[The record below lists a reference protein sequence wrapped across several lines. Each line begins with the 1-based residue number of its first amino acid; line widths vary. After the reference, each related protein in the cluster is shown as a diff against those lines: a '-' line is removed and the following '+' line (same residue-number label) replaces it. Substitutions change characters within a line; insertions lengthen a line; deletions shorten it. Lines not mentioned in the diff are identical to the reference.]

1 VYPDTGI
8 GGNIYGQ
15 LYPESNGFGFTPYEQ
30 TIFASNGI
38 SLGLNSIYSAKLS
51 NGIIS
56 GYWYY
61 ANGNVGGTIAVEPT
75 LSSTEEPKYSP
86 TEEPKYSPTEEPKY
100 SPTEE
105 SQYIP
110 TEAESQDNS
119 GSISVASDPNG
130 ASIYIDG
137 TYEGEAP
144 KTFEDVEQGS
154 HKITLNLTGY
164 EDWSQTIIV
173 HADKTFSLSPK
184 LSLKQE
190 KPLNTPTEPSESSA
204 SINLHGEKTNVSM
217 GEDIQLKLSAVN
229 IITKPTMH
237 TQVILTPPSG
247 MSVSSSDFVDSG
259 AGQYTA
265 TFDLEPGK
273 GKDIEVRIKANQVG
287 NFNVKGRVIYYFGDD
302 KKNGLDYPLILPI
315 QVSDT
320 SVPTPVSTSESNK
333 ESNHSTPGFGF
344 TSLVFIL
351 LLVFIIKRK

>member
-1 VYPDTGI
+1 MT
-8 GGNIYGQ
+8 
-15 LYPESNGFGFTPYEQ
+15 
-30 TIFASNGI
+30 
-38 SLGLNSIYSAKLS
+38 
-51 NGIIS
+51 
-56 GYWYY
+56 
-61 ANGNVGGTIAVEPT
+61 
-75 LSSTEEPKYSP
+75 STEEPKYSP
-86 TEEPKYSPTEEPKY
+86 TEEPKY
-100 SPTEE
+100 
-105 SQYIP
+105 IP
-110 TEAESQDNS
+110 IEAESQDNS

-137 TYEGEAP
+137 TYEGETP

-164 EDWSQTIIV
+164 EDWSQTINV

-184 LSLKQE
+184 LPLKQE
-190 KPLNTPTEPSESSA
+190 KPINTPTEKPQSTPTEPSESSA

-229 IITKPTMH
+229 IITKPAMH

-320 SVPTPVSTSESNK
+320 SAPAPVSTSESNK

-344 TSLVFIL
+344 ASLVFIL
-351 LLVFIIKRK
+351 LLVLIIKRK